1 MILSKYYN
9 NSEIGPASPSIYI
22 VDGDAGPKREKRW
35 KFNNLTKSILKSK
48 SLKKIEEKKLNFQFS
63 M

>member
-22 VDGDAGPKREKRW
+22 VDGDAGPKPEKNGW
-35 KFNNLTKSILKSK
+35 KFDNIKKSILKVK
-48 SLKKIEEKKLNFQFS
+48 LKTN
-63 M
+63 